1 MEELVKMVAQ
11 RTGLGEDKA
20 ATAVQTVLGF
30 LKERLP
36 APMASQLDG
45 LGAGGAGG
53 AGGGA
58 GGLGGMTGSAGDM
71 MKGLGG
77 MTGKE

>member
-1 MEELVKMVAQ
+1 MDELVKLVAQ

-20 ATAVQTVLGF
+20 MTAVQTVLGF

-45 LGAGGAGG
+45 LVAGGAG
-53 AGGGA
+53 
-58 GGLGGMTGSAGDM
+58 GGLGGMTGGAGDM

-77 MTGKE
+77 MTGRE